1 MRSDGAVLA
10 AELGEGITEQLL
22 SLVPDFVKRVS
33 VFTEIIPGGPTR
45 FITFFGHAL
54 QISLVRGEDV
64 LMLVGHEGKNLPPGL
79 RERLIA
85 TTQAL
90 NNFYGPQP

>member
-1 MRSDGAVLA
+1 
-10 AELGEGITEQLL
+10 
-22 SLVPDFVKRVS
+22 
-33 VFTEIIPGGPTR
+33 
-45 FITFFGHAL
+45 L
-54 QISLVRGEDV
+54 QISLVIDGDV

-90 NNFYGPQP
+90 NIFYSPQP